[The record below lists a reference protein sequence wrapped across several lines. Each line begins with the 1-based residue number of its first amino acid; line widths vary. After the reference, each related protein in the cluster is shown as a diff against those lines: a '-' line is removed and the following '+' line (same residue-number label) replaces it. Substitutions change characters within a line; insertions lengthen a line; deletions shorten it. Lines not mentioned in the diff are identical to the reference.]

1 MIYTKEVEMININSV
16 VAVVDILLK
25 DNNFER
31 AEKIVNENL
40 NELEIATDKLRK
52 LKKVIVQ
59 QETNVH

>member
-1 MIYTKEVEMININSV
+1 MMININSV

-25 DNNFER
+25 SNNHER

-52 LKKVIVQ
+52 LKKFIVQ
-59 QETNVH
+59 QETNGH

>member
-1 MIYTKEVEMININSV
+1 MININSV

-31 AEKIVNENL
+31 AEKIVNDNL
-40 NELEIATDKLRK
+40 NELEIVTDKLRK

>member
-1 MIYTKEVEMININSV
+1 MMININSV

-25 DNNFER
+25 SNNHER